1 MKIKCN
7 KTTFFLTNTQIFK
20 NQKMKRNIITSTI
33 AVAALALVV
42 TSCDDKNKD
51 KDMAQADTEE
61 RGIILSNMDTT
72 VSPKKDFYN
81 YVNGNWMKNT
91 EIPDDQ
97 VRWGGFGVLRKSTDQ
112 DVLKILNNAKE
123 SGAYGADTDQ
133 AKALAIFTSELDTVA
148 RNEAGIKPLQPALDA
163 IASIKTVEDFQKV
176 VTTRATEVAQPFFGI
191 AAFSNPSNSAMN
203 AAYITPGGLGLP
215 DRDYY
220 TNTDAKSIE
229 IREKY
234 VDHITRM
241 LQFLGDSEAAARK
254 QAETI
259 LAFETKLAEPRLDKV
274 ASRDFRN
281 FNNPRSLEEVQKM
294 VSAVQWEQ
302 ALKDM
307 GVAKKLDT
315 IIVMQPTYMQTV
327 QNTLAK
333 KNIDTWKTVMR
344 WQTLNSSAGAL
355 STEIEKANWEF
366 YSQYLSGAKKQR
378 PADERALATVNGS
391 VGEAVG
397 QLYVEEMFP
406 PEAKAKAETMIANVI
421 AAYKERISNL
431 DWMSD
436 STKVKAIEKL
446 DKFTVKIGYPDT
458 WEDYSSM
465 DVKASNSYYENMM
478 AVANWQFK
486 DNLDKI
492 NEPVDRTEWG
502 MSPQTVNAYF
512 NPFNNEIVFPAA
524 ILQPPFY
531 DYKADEAVNYGG
543 MGAVI
548 GHEISHAFDDSGS
561 RFDAQGNLVN
571 WWTDEDLEKFTER
584 GNKLAEQYSNIEVM
598 DSVFINGK
606 FTLGENIGDLG
617 GLLGAYDGLQRYY
630 KENGRPGK
638 IDGFTP
644 EQRFF
649 MSWATVWRTKQREE
663 ALRTQVK
670 TDSHSPGMYRAIE
683 PLKNIDAF
691 YEAFN
696 ITEGDPMYVAPENRV
711 RIW

>member
-1 MKIKCN
+1 
-7 KTTFFLTNTQIFK
+7 
-20 NQKMKRNIITSTI
+20 MKRNIITAVV
-33 AVAALALVV
+33 AVAAVALAV
-42 TSCDDKNKD
+42 TSCEDKN
-51 KDMAQADTEE
+51 KDMAQADTVE

-72 VSPKKDFYN
+72 VNPKNDFYN

-97 VRWGGFGVLRKSTDQ
+97 VRWGGFGVLRKSTDK
-112 DVLKILNNAKE
+112 DVLEILNNAKE
-123 SGAYGADTDQ
+123 SGKYGADTDQ
-133 AKALAIFTSELDTVA
+133 AKALAIFASELDTVA
-148 RNEAGIKPLQPALDA
+148 RNKAGIAPLQSALDA
-163 IASIKTVEDFQKV
+163 IAGIKTMEDFQKV
-176 VTTRATEVAQPFFGI
+176 LTTRATEVSQPFFGI

-203 AAYITPGGLGLP
+203 SAYITPGGLGLP

-241 LQFLGDSEAAARK
+241 LQYLGDDEAAARS

-259 LAFETKLAEPRLDKV
+259 LAFETKLATPRLDKV

-281 FNNPRSLEEVQKM
+281 FNNPRSVEQVQKM
-294 VSAVQWEQ
+294 VPAIQWEQ
-302 ALKDM
+302 AMKDM
-307 GVAKKLDT
+307 GVTKKLDT
-315 IIVMQPTYMQTV
+315 LIVMQPTYMQTV
-327 QNTLAK
+327 QNVLSK
-333 KNIDTWKTVMR
+333 KDIETWKTVMR
-344 WQTLNSSAGAL
+344 WQTLNSAAGAL
-355 STEIEKANWEF
+355 STEIETANWDF
-366 YSQYLSGAKKQR
+366 YSKYLSGAVKQR
-378 PADERALATVNGS
+378 PADERALGTVNGS

-397 QLYVEEMFP
+397 QLYVDEKFP
-406 PEAKAKAETMIANVI
+406 PEAKEKAEKMIANVI
-421 AAYKERISNL
+421 AAYKDRIMNL
-431 DWMSD
+431 DWMSAE
-436 STKVKAIEKL
+436 TKEKAVAKL
-446 DKFTVKIGYPDT
+446 NKFTVKIGYPDT
-458 WEDYSSM
+458 WEDYAAM
-465 DVKASNSYYENMM
+465 NVKAGNTYYENMM

-492 NEPVDRTEWG
+492 DEPVDRTEWG

-548 GHEISHAFDDSGS
+548 GHEISHAFDDSGA
-561 RFDAQGNLVN
+561 RFDGDGNLVN
-571 WWTDEDLEKFTER
+571 WWTDGDLEKFTQR
-584 GNKLAEQYSNIEVM
+584 GDALAAQYDSVEVL

-617 GLLGAYDGLQRYY
+617 GLLGAYDGLQKFY
-630 KENGRPGK
+630 KENGRPGN

-663 ALRTQVK
+663 SLRTQIK
-670 TDSHSPGMYRAIE
+670 TDPHSPGMYRATE

-691 YEAFN
+691 YEAFD
-696 ITEGDPMYVAPENRV
+696 IKEGDPMYVAPENRV

>member
-1 MKIKCN
+1 MKK
-7 KTTFFLTNTQIFK
+7 
-20 NQKMKRNIITSTI
+20 NIITSFA

-42 TSCDDKNKD
+42 TSCDDKDKG

-97 VRWGGFGVLRKSTDQ
+97 VRWGGFGVLRKSTDK
-112 DVLKILNNAKE
+112 DVLKILNDAKE
-123 SGAYGADTDQ
+123 SGKYGPETDQ
-133 AKALAIFTSELDTVA
+133 AKALAIFSSELDTVA

-163 IASIKTVEDFQKV
+163 IAGIETVEDFQKV
-176 VTTRATEVAQPFFGI
+176 MTTRATEISQPFFGI

-203 AAYITPGGLGLP
+203 SAYLTPGGLGLP

-220 TNTDAKSIE
+220 TNTDPKSIE
-229 IREKY
+229 IRDKY

-241 LQFLGDSEAAARK
+241 LQYLGDTEEEARK

-281 FNNPRSLEEVQKM
+281 FNNPRSMEQVQNM
-294 VSAVQWEQ
+294 VPAIQWQE
-302 ALKDM
+302 ALKDL
-307 GVAKKLDT
+307 GVTKTVDT
-315 IIVMQPTYMQTV
+315 LIVMQPKYMETV
-327 QNTLAK
+327 QNTLSQ

-344 WQTLNSSAGAL
+344 WQTLNSAAGAL
-355 STEIEKANWEF
+355 STEIERANWEF
-366 YSQYLSGAKKQR
+366 YSQYLSGAKKQK
-378 PADERALATVNGS
+378 PADERALRTVNGS

-397 QLYVEEMFP
+397 QLYVDEKFP
-406 PEAKAKAETMIANVI
+406 PEAKEKAETMIANVI
-421 AAYKERISNL
+421 EAYQDRIMNL
-431 DWMSD
+431 DWMSEE
-436 STKVKAIEKL
+436 TKNKAVEKL
-446 DKFTVKIGYPDT
+446 NKFTVKIGYPDK

-465 DVKASNSYYENMM
+465 DVKAENSYYENMM
-478 AVANWQFK
+478 AVSEWQFK

-543 MGAVI
+543 IGAVI
-548 GHEISHAFDDSGS
+548 GHEISHAFDDSGA
-561 RFDAQGNLVN
+561 RFVGDGNLVN
-571 WWTDEDLEKFTER
+571 WWTDEDLEKFTQR
-584 GNKLAEQYSNIEVM
+584 GNALAEQYDKVEVL

-617 GLLGAYDGLQRYY
+617 GLLGAYDGLQKFYE
-630 KENGRPGK
+630 ENGRPGK

-649 MSWATVWRTKQREE
+649 MSWATVWRTKQRDE
-663 ALRTQVK
+663 ALRTQIK
-670 TDSHSPGMYRAIE
+670 TDPHSPGMYRATE

-691 YEAFN
+691 YEAFD
-696 ITEGDPMYVAPENRV
+696 IKEGDPMYVAPEDRV